1 MTAIVFNAKMTAVV
15 IHSKS
20 KPVNSKETGTI
31 PASRILK
38 PLWRLTFRSFPV
50 LLNDKA
56 LQHSCVFTIHGCPQ
70 RLQVWLHPIIRQVLW
85 RYRSSLY
92 RVHWSKHFGGHLG
105 TWKMAAK
112 FKMAGGGAN
121 GPGGSWAKMYNI
133 LSIFISRIKILTWIL
148 TKLIL

>member
-1 MTAIVFNAKMTAVV
+1 MRVKFCMTAVV
-15 IHSKS
+15 FKS

-112 FKMAGGGAN
+112 FKMAGGGGQMALAEA
-121 GPGGSWAKMYNI
+121 GQKCTIYCRF
-133 LSIFISRIKILTWIL
+133 LSRIKILTWIL